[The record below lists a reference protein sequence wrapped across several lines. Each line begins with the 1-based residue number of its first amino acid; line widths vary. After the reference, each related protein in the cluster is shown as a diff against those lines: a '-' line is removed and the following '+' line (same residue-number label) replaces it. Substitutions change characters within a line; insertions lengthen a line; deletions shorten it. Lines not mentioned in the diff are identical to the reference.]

1 MTMDK
6 PVSTKSRILAL
17 LKRSPASTVDTIA
30 GALELAPMTVR
41 QHLTALERDGLL
53 SCREDRGATG
63 RPRNV
68 YSLTEAGEETFP
80 RRYDE
85 LAREVLAEAARLTAD
100 EIAGLSAEEKTRL
113 LFDKLAD
120 RRYEPYRADAER
132 RDLRGRVV
140 LAAEILCKDGG
151 IAEWNQTPDGGLELR
166 DYNCA
171 YRRVAQADPAVCAWH
186 TRFVQNLVGSP
197 VSFEAANGHC
207 GACRWT
213 VIEESRG
220 EASNGCK
227 QPD

>member
-1 MTMDK
+1 MEK
-6 PVSTKSRILAL
+6 PLSTKSRILAL

-30 GALELAPMTVR
+30 GALQLAPMTVR
-41 QHLTALERDGLL
+41 QHLTVLERDGLL
-53 SCREDRGATG
+53 ACREDRGTTG
-63 RPRNV
+63 RPRYV

-85 LAREVLAEAARLTAD
+85 LAREVLTEAARLTAD

-132 RDLRGRVV
+132 RDLPGRVA

-151 IAEWNQTPDGGLELR
+151 IAEWTQTPDGGFELR

-171 YRRVAQADPAVCAWH
+171 YRRVAQADSAVCDWH

-197 VSFEAANGHC
+197 VNFEAAGGHC
-207 GACRWT
+207 AACRWT

-220 EASNGCK
+220 ESANGWK